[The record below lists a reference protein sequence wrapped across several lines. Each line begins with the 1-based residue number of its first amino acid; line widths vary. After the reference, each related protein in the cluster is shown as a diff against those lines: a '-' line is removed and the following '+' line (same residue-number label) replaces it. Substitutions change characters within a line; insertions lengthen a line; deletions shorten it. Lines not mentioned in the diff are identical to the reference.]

1 MSLTQLTETIGFF
14 ALKTE
19 RLTQVPSQQFLT
31 QLVVSVDNSLS
42 ITTKDC
48 KELYILIIILNLL
61 IMTCVKWKFLV
72 SNTMFLIH
80 FFSTGNGILFMK
92 KNESKLTVLF
102 VNAYQEFLT
111 LPLKLFLGIRLQI
124 PVKDVG
130 SSIKAI
136 EKRGVFSISITKR
149 MLCFTSGQ
157 QKKTKYSH
165 LPPKTYI

>member
-1 MSLTQLTETIGFF
+1 
-14 ALKTE
+14 
-19 RLTQVPSQQFLT
+19 
-31 QLVVSVDNSLS
+31 
-42 ITTKDC
+42 
-48 KELYILIIILNLL
+48 
-61 IMTCVKWKFLV
+61 
-72 SNTMFLIH
+72 
-80 FFSTGNGILFMK
+80 MK

-157 QKKTKYSH
+157 QKKNEVFTPAAEDVH
-165 LPPKTYI
+165 LICPYITSAIYKN